1 MILFREAINKDVNNT
16 NNLFLTLT
24 FSASF
29 CESIIFLKLF
39 EKIEWLLRNFNWFKV
54 VEIFIFIHSVNNEVL
69 VVFQHTSNL
78 IKSWPS
84 IWIIFPTACNKIAII
99 VYEIVTSEE
108 IFPTFT
114 NYIQIHNATIYYY
127 GKWINITG
135 NRKFVFQSI
144 DLSCYFHLYAFALIS
159 PNQLFWGIN
168 NRLQV

>member
-1 MILFREAINKDVNNT
+1 MLTIQIIF
-16 NNLFLTLT
+16 FLTLT

-54 VEIFIFIHSVNNEVL
+54 VEIFIFIYSVNNEVL

-135 NRKFVFQSI
+135 NRKFVFQNTFSGRVSKGSFETGNLLI
-144 DLSCYFHLYAFALIS
+144 CHATFICMHLL
-159 PNQLFWGIN
+159 W
-168 NRLQV
+168 